1 MSPFLIPPMSCHVLL
16 RSSPWRSYHWCVL
29 KAVCGGITDAF
40 HGVFVEAELNFWE
53 LHGFWA
59 CLFFSPMFWDIL
71 YIIYI
76 IKTYH
81 DDVFFC
87 FFFWDLWGMFETFSL
102 VERVGVL
109 WQLVWP
115 KNGGLPSCRQTIR
128 AHHCIFHCCSFNA
141 GLDITWD
148 RTWPFPIQNLFQVSS
163 LFFYHE
169 IDICFCCSN
178 PLKCGCLVP
187 ARRPFVLGPFVN

>member
-1 MSPFLIPPMSCHVLL
+1 MSPFLIPPMEVLL
-16 RSSPWRSYHWCVL
+16 RSSLRRSYHWCVL

-59 CLFFSPMFWDIL
+59 CFFFQCFG
-71 YIIYI
+71 IYI
-76 IKTYH
+76 YTYIKTDH

-87 FFFWDLWGMFETFSL
+87 FFFLDLWGMFETFSL

-128 AHHCIFHCCSFNA
+128 AHRCIFHCCSFNA

-148 RTWPFPIQNLFQVSS
+148 RTWPFPIQNPFQVSS
-163 LFFYHE
+163 LFFCHE
-169 IDICFCCSN
+169 KLTSVFAAQI
-178 PLKCGCLVP
+178 L
-187 ARRPFVLGPFVN
+187 